1 MNDRN
6 SNEGSFFKTSLLQ
19 NLDAFTLVY
28 HILVHYQENTKAKI
42 ILLLNVN
49 RTGKFKEFEI

>member
-6 SNEGSFFKTSLLQ
+6 ANERSFFKTSLLQ

-28 HILVHYQENTKAKI
+28 HGPLYKSRE

-49 RTGKFKEFEI
+49 CTGKFKEFEI